1 MPDTLITVG
10 DHAVRIHAEPADG
23 AGVALLLH
31 DGDPGRCGDQLAAL
45 GVGVVEVVPPAHFW
59 ATPAGELWVAEVLN
73 PWARDRW
80 AVPHVALVGTG
91 FGGHAALRL
100 AFRQAGRF
108 PVVATDSAAIDLHDE
123 YGTGTPLDDYY
134 DSREACRQDSALLAV
149 RQFKTPPHIAFAC
162 RPTHKHYRG
171 NDRLHEKLNAL
182 GVQHTLLTTE
192 QAAEPL
198 ATFVAA
204 ALRQQARRLL

>member
-1 MPDTLITVG
+1 MRDTLIPVG
-10 DHAVRIHAEPADG
+10 DHAVRVLADPADG

-31 DGDPGRCGDQLAAL
+31 DGDPGRCGDRLAAL
-45 GVGVVEVVPPAHFW
+45 GIGVVEVVPPAHFW
-59 ATPAGELWVAEVLN
+59 ATPASEVWVAEVLN

-80 AVPHVALVGTG
+80 AVPHAALVGIG
-91 FGGHAALRL
+91 LGGHAALRL

-123 YGTGTPLDDYY
+123 YGTGTPLDDWY

-162 RPTHKHYRG
+162 RPTHKHHRG

-182 GVQHTLLTTE
+182 GVQHTFLTVE
-192 QAAEPL
+192 QAVEPL
-198 ATFVAA
+198 VNFVAA
-204 ALRQQARRLL
+204 ALRQQARRLV

>member
-1 MPDTLITVG
+1 MRDLLIPVG
-10 DHAVRIHAEPADG
+10 DHAVRILADPADG

-31 DGDPGRCGDQLAAL
+31 DGDPGRYGDRLAAL
-45 GVGVVEVVPPAHFW
+45 GIGVVEVVPPAHFW
-59 ATPAGELWVAEVLN
+59 ATPAGEVWVAEVLN
-73 PWARDRW
+73 SWARDRW
-80 AVPHVALVGTG
+80 PVPHVALVGTG
-91 FGGHAALRL
+91 LGGHAALRL

-108 PVVATDSAAIDLHDE
+108 PVVAADSAAIDRHDE

-134 DSREACRQDSALLAV
+134 DSREACRQDSALLAI

-162 RPTHKHYRG
+162 PPTHRHHRG

-182 GVQHTLLTTE
+182 GVLHTFLSVE
-192 QAAEPL
+192 PAAEPL

>member
-1 MPDTLITVG
+1 MPHTLIPVG
-10 DHAVRIHAEPADG
+10 DHAVRILAEPADG

-31 DGDPGRCGDQLAAL
+31 DGDPGEFGDHLAAL
-45 GVGVVEVVPPAHFW
+45 GVGVLEVVPAAHFW
-59 ATPAGELWVAEVLN
+59 ATPAGEVWVAEVLN
-73 PWARDRW
+73 PWVRDRW

-123 YGTGTPLDDYY
+123 YGTGTPLDDHY

-162 RPTHKHYRG
+162 RPAHRHHRG

-182 GVQHTLLTTE
+182 GVQHTFLTAE
-192 QAAEPL
+192 PAAEPL